1 MRATI
6 GGSKSGGADDRRH
19 SLWRPGAGGGPGH
32 CRKRRKARVGS
43 VARSHGEHHGGQRVV
58 GRSGGPRTGS
68 AAAVSGGAGWIE
80 STASRCG
87 TCFRR
92 ASGSPALSDPQ
103 ATEREGVPTGELP
116 ERLRSANAQCL
127 RDEQLCGG
135 QRGATE
141 NLPATGKNQ
150 SQRCPKLGG
159 GAGRNADGTSLGSRS
174 GVAAETGHYQ
184 PDRIVLVDR
193 SAGGAERKTLAR
205 RKSAAALDRHWTV
218 GSRKEVPTHQRLS
231 RNLVAEG
238 TSESVAHSAEG
249 GPGSRSRLNLVVGR
263 LTVPNIESR
272 CNQLKLGHPPDSWA
286 RPVNSTRA
294 HMGARPAEE
303 FVY

>member
-1 MRATI
+1 M
-6 GGSKSGGADDRRH
+6 D
-19 SLWRPGAGGGPGH
+19 
-32 CRKRRKARVGS
+32 RKRYEPVWN
-43 VARSHGEHHGGQRVV
+43 
-58 GRSGGPRTGS
+58 T
-68 AAAVSGGAGWIE
+68 
-80 STASRCG
+80 
-87 TCFRR
+87 
-92 ASGSPALSDPQ
+92 
-103 ATEREGVPTGELP
+103 TECEGVPARELP

-127 RDEQLCGG
+127 RDEQLRGG
-135 QRGATE
+135 PRGATE
-141 NLPATGKNQ
+141 DLPATGKNQ
-150 SQRCPKLGG
+150 SERGPESGG
-159 GAGRNADGTSLGSRS
+159 RARRNANGASLGSRS

-205 RKSAAALDRHWTV
+205 RKSTAALDRHRTL

-272 CNQLKLGHPPDSWA
+272 CNQLKLGHPRSGGVSALTDGYESTLDFA
-286 RPVNSTRA
+286 RR
-294 HMGARPAEE
+294 RPLRIWLSFTLFFNQNQKMA
-303 FVY
+303 

>member
-1 MRATI
+1 MAFTLAARCWWWPWALQKAEKSTFWEC
-6 GGSKSGGADDRRH
+6 GKEPRRTPRWSKGC
-19 SLWRPGAGGGPGH
+19 WKI
-32 CRKRRKARVGS
+32 C
-43 VARSHGEHHGGQRVV
+43 
-58 GRSGGPRTGS
+58 GPRTGS

-87 TCFRR
+87 TCLRR

-103 ATEREGVPTGELP
+103 APEREGVPAGELP

-127 RDEQLCGG
+127 RDEQLRGG

-150 SQRCPKLGG
+150 SERCPKLGG

-193 SAGGAERKTLAR
+193 SAGGAKRSAGPPQDCWKQKRSSDASKAIK
-205 RKSAAALDRHWTV
+205 KS
-218 GSRKEVPTHQRLS
+218 
-231 RNLVAEG
+231 
-238 TSESVAHSAEG
+238 
-249 GPGSRSRLNLVVGR
+249 
-263 LTVPNIESR
+263 
-272 CNQLKLGHPPDSWA
+272 CC
-286 RPVNSTRA
+286 
-294 HMGARPAEE
+294 
-303 FVY
+303 

>member
-1 MRATI
+1 MAFTLAARCWWWRW
-6 GGSKSGGADDRRH
+6 GS
-19 SLWRPGAGGGPGH
+19 
-32 CRKRRKARVGS
+32 RKAEKSTCWECGKEPRRTPRWSKGCWKIC
-43 VARSHGEHHGGQRVV
+43 
-58 GRSGGPRTGS
+58 GPRTGS

-103 ATEREGVPTGELP
+103 ATEREGVPAGELP
-116 ERLRSANAQCL
+116 ERLRSAHAQCL
-127 RDEQLCGG
+127 RDEQLRGG

-150 SQRCPKLGG
+150 SERCPKLGG

-193 SAGGAERKTLAR
+193 SASGAERKTLAR
-205 RKSAAALDRHWTV
+205 RKSAAALDRHRTV

-263 LTVPNIESR
+263 LTVPNIESC
-272 CNQLKLGHPPDSWA
+272 CNQLKLGHPPA
-286 RPVNSTRA
+286 IGPVTR
-294 HMGARPAEE
+294 
-303 FVY
+303 YQ